1 MTLLAEAGSH
11 VNRGAQR
18 WALFLYQLK
27 ARDIMEQKGFLV
39 LFGVVVSFITGSIS
53 IPMIVLL
60 ILIILDYILGI
71 AAAIKLDEKFDW
83 KIAIWGA
90 VKKVGYAV
98 VILFAILVDL
108 LLIQG
113 INEIGLNVPLRAIFS
128 VAATVY
134 LCGIEF
140 FSGCRHL
147 IILGVPV
154 PKFLIKFAEFLT
166 EKTEQVMEHESN

>member
-1 MTLLAEAGSH
+1 
-11 VNRGAQR
+11 
-18 WALFLYQLK
+18 
-27 ARDIMEQKGFLV
+27 MEQKTFLALIGF
-39 LFGVVVSFITGSIS
+39 VVSFITGSIS
-53 IPMIVLL
+53 IPMVVLL

-71 AAAIKLDEKFDW
+71 AAAIKDEKKFDLS
-83 KIAIWGA
+83 KAIWGA
-90 VKKVGYAV
+90 VKKVGYAI

-113 INEIGLNVPLRAIFS
+113 INEIGWDVPFRAIFS

-147 IILGVPV
+147 LTLGVPV
-154 PKFLIKFAEFLT
+154 PGFLVKFAEFLS
-166 EKTEQVMEHESN
+166 EKAEKALDLDGEQL

>member
-1 MTLLAEAGSH
+1 
-11 VNRGAQR
+11 
-18 WALFLYQLK
+18 
-27 ARDIMEQKGFLV
+27 MEQRGFLI
-39 LFGVVVSFITGSIS
+39 LAGVVISFITSSIS
-53 IPMIVLL
+53 IPMVVLL

-71 AAAIKLDEKFDW
+71 AAAVKEEKKFDW
-83 KIAIWGA
+83 SKAVWGA

-108 LLIQG
+108 LLLEG
-113 INEIGLNVPLRAIFS
+113 INEIGLEIPYRAIFS

-147 IILGVPV
+147 LVLGVPV
-154 PKFLIKFAEFLT
+154 PKFLPKFAEFLT
-166 EKTEQVMEHESN
+166 KKTEKVMENDNS

>member
-1 MTLLAEAGSH
+1 
-11 VNRGAQR
+11 
-18 WALFLYQLK
+18 
-27 ARDIMEQKGFLV
+27 MEEKGFLFLV
-39 LFGVVVSFITGSIS
+39 GVVVSFITESIS
-53 IPMIVLL
+53 IPMVVLL

-71 AAAIKLDEKFDW
+71 AAAIKEESNFNWSK
-83 KIAIWGA
+83 AIWGA
-90 VKKVGYAV
+90 VKKVCYAV

-113 INEIGLNVPLRAIFS
+113 VNEIGLDVPYKAIFS

-147 IILGVPV
+147 ITLGVPV
-154 PKFLIKFAEFLT
+154 PNFLVNFAEFLRDKT
-166 EKTEQVMEHESN
+166 EKVMENDNS

>member
-1 MTLLAEAGSH
+1 
-11 VNRGAQR
+11 
-18 WALFLYQLK
+18 
-27 ARDIMEQKGFLV
+27 MEQKTFLALIGF
-39 LFGVVVSFITGSIS
+39 VVSFITGSIS
-53 IPMIVLL
+53 IPMVVLL

-71 AAAIKLDEKFDW
+71 AAAIKDEKKFDLS
-83 KIAIWGA
+83 KAIWGA
-90 VKKVGYAV
+90 VKKVGYAI

-113 INEIGLNVPLRAIFS
+113 INEIGWDAPFRAIFS

-147 IILGVPV
+147 IALGVPV
-154 PKFLIKFAEFLT
+154 PTFLVKFAEFLT
-166 EKTEQVMEHESN
+166 EKAEKVMDPDGDQT

>member
-1 MTLLAEAGSH
+1 
-11 VNRGAQR
+11 
-18 WALFLYQLK
+18 
-27 ARDIMEQKGFLV
+27 MEERGFLV
-39 LFGVVVSFITGSIS
+39 LIGVVFSFIIDSIS
-53 IPMIVLL
+53 IPMVVLL

-71 AAAIKLDEKFDW
+71 AAAIKNEKKFDLS
-83 KIAIWGA
+83 KAIWGA
-90 VKKVGYAV
+90 VKKIGYAI

-113 INEIGLNVPLRAIFS
+113 INEVGWEVPFRAMFS

-147 IILGVPV
+147 ITLGVPV
-154 PKFLIKFAEFLT
+154 PKFLMKFAEFLT
-166 EKTEQVMEHESN
+166 EKADKVMDGEQK

>member
-1 MTLLAEAGSH
+1 
-11 VNRGAQR
+11 
-18 WALFLYQLK
+18 
-27 ARDIMEQKGFLV
+27 MEQKGFLALV
-39 LFGVVVSFITGSIS
+39 GVVVSFITSSIG

-71 AAAIKLDEKFDW
+71 AAAVREESRFDW
-83 KIAIWGA
+83 SKAIWGA

-98 VILFAILVDL
+98 VILLAILVDL

-113 INEIGLNVPLRAIFS
+113 INEIGLEIPYRAIFS

-147 IILGVPV
+147 ITLGVPV
-154 PKFLIKFAEFLT
+154 PNFLLRFAEFLRDKT
-166 EKTEQVMEHESN
+166 EKVMETEGDQT